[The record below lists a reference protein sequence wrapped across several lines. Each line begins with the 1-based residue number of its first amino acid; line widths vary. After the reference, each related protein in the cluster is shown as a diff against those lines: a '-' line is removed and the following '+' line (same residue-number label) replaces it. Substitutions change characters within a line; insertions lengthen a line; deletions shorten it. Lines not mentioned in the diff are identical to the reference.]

1 MRADAD
7 PPSIR
12 LGLVV
17 CGELRRSKTVS
28 VAAAAVLA
36 FGLAAVRGR

>member
-17 CGELRRSKTVS
+17 CGELRRSKTMA